1 MWELCMHP
9 NYVHFIPLTS
19 KQGKFQPQ
27 TNIFL
32 EITTLFLLS
41 FTVVWIDRL
50 KFLKKN
56 ISFSSLKSCYHKLA
70 NRMKLILPL
79 EKHFK
84 TLNNM
89 IIGTAGTAQFA
100 LSPLLLRGE
109 GVEPPPKFSKRG
121 LDRTSTFREVL
132 LGKRRVTFFRGEG
145 CNFHLKNKFKS
156 EILNDKKGL

>member
-50 KFLKKN
+50 KFLKKT

-89 IIGTAGTAQFA
+89 IIGTAGTA
-100 LSPLLLRGE
+100 
-109 GVEPPPKFSKRG
+109 
-121 LDRTSTFREVL
+121 
-132 LGKRRVTFFRGEG
+132 
-145 CNFHLKNKFKS
+145 
-156 EILNDKKGL
+156 